1 MALLVMFV
9 FFFFFFND
17 TATTEIYTLSLHDAL
32 PISWEKSRRGSA
44 ARPAGRSAPA
54 CRGCRRGR
62 CRRSCRVLGQP
73 RGRCGERL
81 EALPHQ
87 LHSGVHRAVPCEPA
101 GAQVFDARGP
111 HFRHGGDPT
120 RDARAL
126 VERQGERG
134 TQPVRAPARDGDRIA
149 HRRDP
154 GGVAR
159 GFGRRRERVQVRDQE
174 AQVRAD
180 AASLVVVEQVHAHK
194 KTPAVGETVGVISHE
209 GGSGRTPSPAA
220 KIPEPSPA
228 LYRLLPPIFYP
239 MPRLA
244 IAQIR
249 PSKGDYAANL
259 QKIGGVLAQIAKP
272 DPPLHLVIFPATV
285 TSGYFVEGG
294 VPDVAVTAGTVF
306 RDLTWEH
313 EAASAPPID
322 VAVGFYEVFQN
333 HFYNSCL
340 YASLGNAPSDSASPR
355 NASSGHASPGI
366 RHVHRKVFLPTYGV
380 FDEER
385 FVERGRDI
393 QAFDTR
399 FGRVAM
405 LICEDAWHSI
415 TGTIAALQGAQLV
428 IVPSASP
435 ARGTGMDE
443 EGTRL
448 PTSVVRWERILK
460 GIAAEPGVW
469 VAFASLVG
477 FEGGKGFPG
486 GSVLVSPGGEIV
498 LRGPLFEEAVL
509 TYDLDFEE
517 LTRARA
523 ESPLLANL
531 EGNLPLLIKNLGK
544 GERGKGKGKARAAEF
559 DPATNGASVKSA
571 IRNPQSAIH
580 LVGKGVE
587 EGDPLAID
595 PDLARRWLTS
605 FLKDEVVR
613 RRGFT
618 KGIVGLSGGVDS
630 SLTAFLAVEALGKQ
644 NVIAVRMPY
653 KTSSPESLQHAQLV
667 IDQLGIEALTIDISA
682 AVDGYLS
689 QVETNGAADPTRRG
703 NVMAR
708 ERMIVLFDLSAKY
721 KALPI
726 GTSNKSERLLGYF
739 TWHADDTPP
748 VNPLGDLFK
757 TQVRALARHVGVPDV
772 ILRKPPTPDLV
783 PGQTTEG
790 DYGISYDKVDRI
802 LYYLIRGM
810 KPEDI
815 VSRGFTREEVDKVE
829 RRLESTHWKRRL
841 PTVAVMSQ
849 TAIGEFYLRP
859 VDY

>member
-1 MALLVMFV
+1 
-9 FFFFFFND
+9 
-17 TATTEIYTLSLHDAL
+17 
-32 PISWEKSRRGSA
+32 
-44 ARPAGRSAPA
+44 
-54 CRGCRRGR
+54 
-62 CRRSCRVLGQP
+62 
-73 RGRCGERL
+73 
-81 EALPHQ
+81 
-87 LHSGVHRAVPCEPA
+87 
-101 GAQVFDARGP
+101 
-111 HFRHGGDPT
+111 
-120 RDARAL
+120 
-126 VERQGERG
+126 
-134 TQPVRAPARDGDRIA
+134 
-149 HRRDP
+149 
-154 GGVAR
+154 
-159 GFGRRRERVQVRDQE
+159 
-174 AQVRAD
+174 
-180 AASLVVVEQVHAHK
+180 
-194 KTPAVGETVGVISHE
+194 
-209 GGSGRTPSPAA
+209 
-220 KIPEPSPA
+220 
-228 LYRLLPPIFYP
+228 
-239 MPRLA
+239 
-244 IAQIR
+244 
-249 PSKGDYAANL
+249 
-259 QKIGGVLAQIAKP
+259 
-272 DPPLHLVIFPATV
+272 
-285 TSGYFVEGG
+285 
-294 VPDVAVTAGTVF
+294 
-306 RDLTWEH
+306 
-313 EAASAPPID
+313 
-322 VAVGFYEVFQN
+322 VFQN

-340 YASLGNAPSDSASPR
+340 YASLGNASPR
-355 NASSGHASPGI
+355 I
-366 RHVHRKVFLPTYGV
+366 LHVHRKVFLPTYGV

-385 FVERGRDI
+385 FVDRGRDI

-399 FGRVAM
+399 FGRVAI

-448 PTSVVRWERILK
+448 PASVVRWERILK
-460 GIAAEPGVW
+460 GIADEHGVW

-486 GSVLVSPGGEIV
+486 GSVIVSPGGEIV

-509 TYDLDFEE
+509 TYDVDFEE

-523 ESPLLANL
+523 EAPLLADL
-531 EGNLPLLIKNLGK
+531 EVNLPYLIKTLGR
-544 GERGKGKGKARAAEF
+544 GERAKGKGKARAVEF
-559 DPATNGASVKSA
+559 DPATNGASAQSA

-618 KGIVGLSGGVDS
+618 KAIVGLSGGVDS
-630 SLTAFLAVEALGKQ
+630 SLTAFLAVEALGKE

-667 IDQLGIEALTIDISA
+667 IDQLGIEALTIDITA

-689 QVETNGAADPTRRG
+689 QVQENGDADPTRRG

-810 KPEDI
+810 KPDDI
-815 VSRGFTREEVDKVE
+815 VARGFTREEVEKVAQ
-829 RRLESTHWKRRL
+829 RLDSTHWKRRL